1 MMSEE
6 ASSGQRPGL
15 AVRSGAVVSRSVHR
29 QVVGAV
35 QATAAQ
41 STHSHTPTNHI
52 TAHTHTHTDTLKGL
66 EKEIE
71 LCMFY
76 YFSPAVLKPGQ
87 SCNGVM
93 YISLLS

>member
-1 MMSEE
+1 MSQLWRRVMMSE
-6 ASSGQRPGL
+6 ARVT
-15 AVRSGAVVSRSVHR
+15 VRSRAVVLRSVHR

-35 QATAAQ
+35 EATAAQ
-41 STHSHTPTNHI
+41 STHSHTPTNRI
-52 TAHTHTHTDTLKGL
+52 TAHTHTFKGL